1 MKVNNPLHKFAV
13 AQKIL
18 TGVFPQLTGLRSV
31 WSRMVTHIS
40 TYIQMLI
47 DN

>member
-18 TGVFPQLTGLRSV
+18 TGVVPQFTDLRSI
-31 WSRMVTHIS
+31 WSRKMKHIS